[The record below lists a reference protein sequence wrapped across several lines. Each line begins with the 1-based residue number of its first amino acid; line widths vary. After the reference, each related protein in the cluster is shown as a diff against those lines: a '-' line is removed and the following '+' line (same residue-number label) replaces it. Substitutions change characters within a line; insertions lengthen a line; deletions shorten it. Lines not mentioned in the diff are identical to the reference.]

1 MKPSGRERVARLA
14 SSPVQRTSDAR
25 GRRSRPRPAPR
36 ALPGSAE
43 ALAHALGGARAA
55 ITLLDRDWRI
65 VFVNQRS
72 ADMVGA
78 SSESL
83 VGRCI
88 WDMYP
93 GAAAGSAYPA
103 FTRAMRDQ
111 VTVTLDQLSPNG
123 ARNLQCIAVPSPDGL
138 LIVSRDVETAPDAA
152 GTTEIRPTS
161 PRPRVVRALERSDR
175 RFRALIEH
183 GLDALLMVGREGR
196 VLYASPRVFGT
207 HGLLPAD
214 AGEHLVRHVHPD
226 DVERLR
232 ADVTRLLDE
241 HDARVSASCRVR
253 SGDGRWIWVEGVAHN
268 LLHDAAVGAIVVNCR
283 DVTERRRAEDDLRFR
298 EQHFRSLIEGAL
310 DLVTVVDDGGR
321 ILYASPSHERL
332 LGWRPEDLQDRNA
345 LDIVHPDDRD
355 ALAAAFTRSIE
366 GGAITQLPDT
376 RLRHADGSWRLIETT
391 THRTPEGSPVQ
402 GFILNA
408 HDVTERRAAERR
420 TSLLL
425 ELARELATSPDP
437 DEMLERVGRHVA
449 DALPCDLVGTCRW
462 DPATQRHVL
471 TASFGLSPE
480 QLATPVEI
488 PIPSHSRFFARLED
502 GPVLYAD
509 AMAESGLLGAIA
521 RRLGVHTLAAV
532 PLRAAGRHH
541 GALLAAS
548 RRPDAPVG
556 AEHTTLLNAI
566 AGQLAVALER
576 GELQRQRERDT
587 QLFGALARIGR
598 DLLAELDPAQL
609 PERLCITTAEA
620 LGCDT
625 VHTLAWRQDEE
636 SFALAAAH
644 GVSRDALEALRVV
657 RIPRALID
665 AVLPPGAANVVQIT
679 AQGDGPG
686 ARLASALGIA
696 PGRTLLAVALKRG
709 SELIGLQ
716 TAVLAAPG
724 ARFDTVELEVAGGLA
739 HLASLALEHARAME
753 QLSRANGL
761 KSDFV
766 AMISH
771 ELRTPLNVILG
782 YSDLLLEDTFGPL
795 HPDQREILR
804 TIHGRGHEL
813 LQLIRDVLDL
823 SRLDTGRIPLDLA
836 PVALTDLVATL
847 EQCVRPLER
856 PGEVELCI
864 DVESDAGVLLTD
876 ASKLSVVLKN
886 LISNAFKFT
895 TRGHVTLAVR
905 RVVGGVAF
913 AVTDTG
919 IGIAPEQQKIVFEP
933 FRQGDPTLTRRHG
946 GVGLGLHI
954 VQRMVDVL
962 GGTIRLDSR
971 PGTGSTFTVVVP
983 DGDRSAAA
991 RANAAREEAL
1001 ASSDAA
1007 TGLPG
1012 PGVLRDRLGAAMQCT
1027 DARHVAGAVLYV
1039 AVEAEPCETD
1049 ARRDALLCMVGER
1062 LASVLRT
1069 TDTVAREGE
1078 ADFVLLLPG
1087 RLPHPR
1093 IEELARRVLGTLD
1106 GGLLVDGRPVGVQA
1120 AIGAVAVHG
1129 GDAARADAMVSRA
1142 HRAATRAQRDGT
1154 AVRIDRR

>member
-1 MKPSGRERVARLA
+1 MKPSGRERVARLVP
-14 SSPVQRTSDAR
+14 SPGQRTSEAP
-25 GRRSRPRPAPR
+25 GRRLRRQR
-36 ALPGSAE
+36 AARTLHGDAE
-43 ALAHALGGARAA
+43 ALANALGGASAA
-55 ITLLDRDWRI
+55 ITLLDREWRI
-65 VFVNQRS
+65 LFVNQRS
-72 ADMVGA
+72 ADMLGA
-78 SSESL
+78 SRESL
-83 VGRCI
+83 IGRCI

-93 GAAAGSAYPA
+93 GAAAGSAFHA

-123 ARNLQCIAVPSPDGL
+123 ARNLQCLAVPSPDGL
-138 LIVSRDVETAPDAA
+138 LVVSRDVEAPAAAADASPA
-152 GTTEIRPTS
+152 S

-183 GLDALLMVGREGR
+183 GLDALLMIDAQGR
-196 VLYASPRVFGT
+196 VLYASPRVFGA

-214 AGEHLVRHVHPD
+214 VGDSVLRHLHPD
-226 DVERLR
+226 DAASLQ
-232 ADVTRLLDE
+232 ADAKRLLDE
-241 HDARVSASCRVR
+241 PDGRMAVSARVRR
-253 SGDGRWIWVEGVAHN
+253 GDGQWIWVEGVAHN
-268 LLHDAAVGAIVVNCR
+268 LLHDADVGAIVVNCR
-283 DVTERRRAEDDLRFR
+283 DVTERRRAEEDLRFR

-310 DLVTVVDDGGR
+310 DLVTVVDDAGNV
-321 ILYASPSHERL
+321 LYASPSHERL
-332 LGWRPEDLQDRNA
+332 LGWRPDDLQGRNA

-355 ALAAAFTRSIE
+355 ALAGAFTRSTRD
-366 GGAITQLPDT
+366 GTITRLPDA
-376 RLRHADGSWRLIETT
+376 RLRHSDGSWRLIETT
-391 THRTPEGSPVQ
+391 MHRTPPGSPVQ
-402 GFILNA
+402 GYIFNA

-437 DEMLERVGRHVA
+437 DEMLQRVGRHVVA
-449 DALPCDLVGTCRW
+449 ALPCDLVGTCRW
-462 DPATQRHVL
+462 DAATERFVL
-471 TASFGLSPE
+471 TPSFGPSPSLLGE
-480 QLATPVEI
+480 PIEI
-488 PIPSHSRFFARLED
+488 PIPSGSRFFARLED

-509 AMAESGLLGAIA
+509 AMAESGLLGAVA
-521 RRLGVHTLAAV
+521 RRIGMCSVAAV
-532 PLRAAGRHH
+532 PLRASGRHH

-548 RRPDAPVG
+548 TRSDAPLG
-556 AEHTTLLNAI
+556 AEHTALLTAI

-576 GELQRQRERDT
+576 AELQRQRERDT
-587 QLFGALARIGR
+587 HLFGALARIGR

-625 VHTLAWRQDEE
+625 VHTLAWRPDDE

-665 AVLPPGAANVVQIT
+665 AVLPPGAANVAQIA
-679 AQGDGPG
+679 AQGDGAG
-686 ARLASALGIA
+686 ARLASALGVA
-696 PGRTLLAVALKRG
+696 PGRTMLAVALKRG

-716 TAVLAAPG
+716 TAVLATPG

-782 YSDLLLEDTFGPL
+782 YSDLLLEDTFGALEPE
-795 HPDQREILR
+795 QRDVLR

-836 PVALTDLVATL
+836 PVALTDLVATI
-847 EQCVRPLER
+847 EQSVRPLER
-856 PGEVELCI
+856 PGEVELRI

-876 ASKLSVVLKN
+876 AAKLSVVLKN
-886 LISNAFKFT
+886 LLANAFKFT
-895 TRGHVTLAVR
+895 VSGHVTLAVR

-913 AVTDTG
+913 AVADTG

-962 GGTIRLDSR
+962 GGTVRLDSR
-971 PGTGSTFTVVVP
+971 PGAGSTFTVVVP
-983 DGDRSAAA
+983 DGDRSAV
-991 RANAAREEAL
+991 RDEAS

-1012 PGVLRDRLGAAMQCT
+1012 PAVLRDRIAAAVQCT
-1027 DARHVAGAVLYV
+1027 DGRHVAGAVLYV
-1039 AVEAEPCETD
+1039 ALEADAPVTD

-1062 LASVLRT
+1062 VASVLRA
-1069 TDTVAREGE
+1069 TDTVAREGD

-1087 RLPHPR
+1087 RLPFAR
-1093 IEELARRVLGTLD
+1093 IDELARRVLGTLD
-1106 GGLLVDGRPVGVQA
+1106 GALLVDGTPVQVRA
-1120 AIGAVAVHG
+1120 AIGAVAVPG
-1129 GDAARADAMVSRA
+1129 GDATRADAMVARA
-1142 HRAATRAQRDGT
+1142 RRAAEGARRDGT
-1154 AVRIDRR
+1154 AVRIERR